1 MKRVWT
7 ILVVAMVTAFPLAA
21 QQRIEQIV
29 ARVNGDVI
37 LKSDVDREIE
47 MRRAEMQQSGL
58 DAARM
63 EKEMAEQSKMVV
75 RDLIDRALL
84 LQIAKEAGLNADQD
98 VEKTLEDLR
107 VERKFATREDLEKA
121 IIKDYGDLEEFKN
134 DIRTK
139 FLTQEVIEHEV
150 YGRMAVTSEEMR
162 KYYDEHN
169 KEFDRPAGVRISE
182 ITVLVDRRLPD
193 QVATQR
199 KKIDDAFAAVKK
211 GDEFGEVA
219 EKYSEVATAEKGG
232 DMGFVAGNLKEQVN
246 EEIAKALEGLEKGQV
261 SNIVEFN
268 DAFTFFK
275 VTDKHNGG
283 ILSFELAQGFIRY
296 ELLSKAAPEKVR
308 AFLLELRESGFVE
321 VKPGYEDTG
330 ARPKGGKTA
339 ATTNP

>member
-1 MKRVWT
+1 MKRVWA
-7 ILVVAMVTAFPLAA
+7 ILMITMVAAVSAGA
-21 QQRIEQIV
+21 QQKIEQIA
-29 ARVNGDVI
+29 ARVNGDII
-37 LKSDVDREIE
+37 LKSEIDREIDL
-47 MRRAEMQQSGL
+47 RRAEKRQSGM
-58 DAARM
+58 DAARV
-63 EKEMAEQSKMVV
+63 EREMVEESKVIL

-84 LQIAKEAGLNADQD
+84 MQIAKEAGLNAEQD

-107 VERKFATREDLEKA
+107 IEQKFATREELDKA

-134 DIRTK
+134 NIRTK

-150 YGRMAVTSEEMR
+150 YGRMIVTSEEMR

-169 KEFDRPAGVRISE
+169 KDFDRPAGIRISE

-199 KKIDDAFAAVKK
+199 KKIDDAYAAVKK
-211 GDEFGEVA
+211 GDSFDEVA
-219 EKYSEVATAEKGG
+219 RKYSEVPTADKGG
-232 DMGFVAGNLKEQVN
+232 DVGFIAGNLKEEVN
-246 EEIAKALEGLEKGQV
+246 EDIAKALEGLDKNQL

-308 AFLLELRESGFVE
+308 EFLTQLREDGFVE
-321 VKPGYEDTG
+321 VKPGFEDLG
-330 ARPKGGKTA
+330 ERSKAGKVPA
-339 ATTNP
+339 PAN